1 MPKITYLLT
10 DGTAQSLDVT
20 IGTSV
25 RDAALDDALAG
36 IEGECGGFLNCATC
50 HVYVDDAWAGRL
62 PPPEE
67 LEDELLDGTAAE
79 RLPTSRLSC
88 QLVVTEDWDG
98 LIVHVPESQY

>member
-10 DGTAQSLDVT
+10 DGTAQSLDVP

-62 PPPEE
+62 PRPRSSRTNCWTARPPS
-67 LEDELLDGTAAE
+67 G
-79 RLPTSRLSC
+79 SRPA
-88 QLVVTEDWDG
+88 G
-98 LIVHVPESQY
+98 